1 MLLLSATL
9 TATDTVSV
17 LSVIKRKKFPKI
29 HSIIFGEGLLNDSVA
44 VILFKITL
52 NLHNLNE
59 ELNVLDIYGFL
70 ILIKKFLI
78 VTIFS
83 ILIGVIVSYLYLL
96 TVF

>member
-1 MLLLSATL
+1 M
-9 TATDTVSV
+9 SV

-52 NLHNLNE
+52 NLHNLND
-59 ELNVLDIYGFL
+59 ELNILDFYGFFF
-70 ILIKKFLI
+70 LIKKFLF

-83 ILIGVIVSYLYLL
+83 ILIGVLVSYVYLL
-96 TVF
+96 TVK